1 MARITYN
8 DALFDSSSLFSNAQ
22 TEQHYVSWN
31 LVLETGDK
39 PLEAYKIF
47 QTKEAAEVVVQG
59 DNSGG
64 ETLYDVY
71 PGAVIS
77 VVKDPVEGNN
87 GLYHVEPNDSLE
99 AGAPKYKL
107 VKMLSEEDGATG
119 SITVKMKTYNEN
131 QSHQQGDSSLASGDD
146 RETPFIFFV
155 GVDNST
161 NLQHPDTLY
170 FHDGI
175 AYDAEGGNLVST
187 SDTRLKNIIAPVN
200 IDLDRLCEIDK
211 VYFTWKDDN
220 SGKTHI
226 GVTAQSVEE
235 VYPELVTENPETG
248 IKMVNYDG
256 LSVIALAAVD
266 ALKTK
271 IDILEERLNDFM
283 NSK

>member
-1 MARITYN
+1 MATYN
-8 DALFDSSSLFSNAQ
+8 QALDDFKGLFPNVSTGDYAQ
-22 TEQHYVSWN
+22 FN
-31 LVLETGDK
+31 LILETADK
-39 PLEAYKIF
+39 PVEAYRVF
-47 QTKEAAEVVVQG
+47 STKDLAETFIAG
-59 DNSGG
+59 DNDGG
-64 ETLYDVY
+64 TIYYDVY

-77 VVKDPVEGNN
+77 VIKDSKAENN

-119 SITVKMKTYNEN
+119 SITVKLKSYDEN
-131 QSHQQGDSSLASGDD
+131 LSHQQGDSSLASGVNK
-146 RETPFIFFV
+146 ETPFIFFV

-200 IDLDRLCEIDK
+200 IDLDRLYEIDK

-266 ALKTK
+266 ALKTR
-271 IDILEERLNDFM
+271 IDILEERLDNFM

>member
-1 MARITYN
+1 MATYN
-8 DALFDSSSLFSNAQ
+8 QALDDFKGLFPNVSTGDYAQ
-22 TEQHYVSWN
+22 FN
-31 LVLETGDK
+31 LVLETADK
-39 PLEAYKIF
+39 PIEAYRVF
-47 QTKEAAEVVVQG
+47 STKELAETFITG
-59 DNSGG
+59 DNDGG
-64 ETLYDVY
+64 TIYYDVY

-77 VVKDPVEGNN
+77 VIKDNIAENN

-119 SITVKMKTYNEN
+119 SITVKLKTYDEN
-131 QSHQQGDSSLASGDD
+131 QSHQQGDSSLSSGDD

-266 ALKTK
+266 TLKTR
-271 IDILEERLNDFM
+271 IDILEERLNNFM

>member
-1 MARITYN
+1 MATYN
-8 DALFDSSSLFSNAQ
+8 QALDDFKGLFPNVSTGDYAQ
-22 TEQHYVSWN
+22 FN
-31 LVLETGDK
+31 LVLETADK
-39 PLEAYKIF
+39 PVEAYRVF
-47 QTKEAAEVVVQG
+47 STKDLAETFIAG
-59 DNSGG
+59 DNDGG
-64 ETLYDVY
+64 TIYYDVY

-77 VVKDPVEGNN
+77 VIKDSKAENN

-119 SITVKMKTYNEN
+119 SITVKLKTYDEN
-131 QSHQQGDSSLASGDD
+131 SSHQQGDSGLASGDD
-146 RETPFIFFV
+146 KETPFIFFV

-187 SDTRLKNIIAPVN
+187 SDTRLKNIISSVDV
-200 IDLDRLCEIDK
+200 DLDRLYEIDK

>member
-1 MARITYN
+1 MATYN
-8 DALFDSSSLFSNAQ
+8 QALDDFKGLFPNVSTGDYAQ
-22 TEQHYVSWN
+22 FN
-31 LVLETGDK
+31 LVLETADK
-39 PLEAYKIF
+39 PVEAYRVF
-47 QTKEAAEVVVQG
+47 STKDLAETFIAG
-59 DNSGG
+59 DNDGG
-64 ETLYDVY
+64 TIYYDVY

-77 VVKDPVEGNN
+77 VIKDSKAENN

-119 SITVKMKTYNEN
+119 SITVKLKSYDEN
-131 QSHQQGDSSLASGDD
+131 LSHQQGDSSLASGDD
-146 RETPFIFFV
+146 KETPFIFFV

-200 IDLDRLCEIDK
+200 IDLDRLYEIDK

>member
-1 MARITYN
+1 MATYN
-8 DALFDSSSLFSNAQ
+8 QALDDFKGLFPNVSAGDYAQ
-22 TEQHYVSWN
+22 FN
-31 LVLETGDK
+31 LVLETADK
-39 PLEAYKIF
+39 PVEAYRVF
-47 QTKEAAEVVVQG
+47 STKDLAETFIAG
-59 DNSGG
+59 DNDGG
-64 ETLYDVY
+64 TIYYDVY

-77 VVKDPVEGNN
+77 VIQDSKAENN

-119 SITVKMKTYNEN
+119 SITVKLKTYDEN
-131 QSHQQGDSSLASGDD
+131 SSHQQGDSSLASGDD
-146 RETPFIFFV
+146 KETPFIFFV

-175 AYDAEGGNLVST
+175 AYDAEGGNLVSA
-187 SDTRLKNIIAPVN
+187 SDTRLKNIISSVDA
-200 IDLDRLCEIDK
+200 DLDRLYEIDK

>member
-1 MARITYN
+1 MATYN
-8 DALFDSSSLFSNAQ
+8 QALDDFKGLFSNVSTGDYAQ
-22 TEQHYVSWN
+22 FN
-31 LVLETGDK
+31 LVLETADK
-39 PLEAYKIF
+39 PVEAYRVF
-47 QTKEAAEVVVQG
+47 STKDLAETFIAG
-59 DNSGG
+59 DNDGG
-64 ETLYDVY
+64 TIYYDVY

-77 VVKDPVEGNN
+77 VIKDSKAENN

-119 SITVKMKTYNEN
+119 SITVKLKSYDEN
-131 QSHQQGDSSLASGDD
+131 LSHQQGDSSLASGDD
-146 RETPFIFFV
+146 KETPFIFFV

-200 IDLDRLCEIDK
+200 IDLDRLYEIDK

>member
-1 MARITYN
+1 MATYN
-8 DALFDSSSLFSNAQ
+8 QALDDFKGLFPNVSTGDYAQ
-22 TEQHYVSWN
+22 FN
-31 LVLETGDK
+31 LILETADK
-39 PLEAYKIF
+39 PVEAYRVF
-47 QTKEAAEVVVQG
+47 STKDLAETFIAG
-59 DNSGG
+59 DNDGG
-64 ETLYDVY
+64 TIYYDVY

-77 VVKDPVEGNN
+77 VIKDSKAENN

-119 SITVKMKTYNEN
+119 SITVKLKSYDEN
-131 QSHQQGDSSLASGDD
+131 LSHQQGDSSLASGDNK
-146 RETPFIFFV
+146 ETPFIFFV

-200 IDLDRLCEIDK
+200 IDLDRLYEIDK

-220 SGKTHI
+220 SGLSLIHI
-226 GVTAQSVEE
+226 
-235 VYPELVTENPETG
+235 
-248 IKMVNYDG
+248 
-256 LSVIALAAVD
+256 
-266 ALKTK
+266 
-271 IDILEERLNDFM
+271 
-283 NSK
+283 

>member
-1 MARITYN
+1 MATYN
-8 DALFDSSSLFSNAQ
+8 QALDDFKGLFPNVSTGDYAQ
-22 TEQHYVSWN
+22 FN
-31 LVLETGDK
+31 LVLETADK
-39 PLEAYKIF
+39 PIEAYRVF
-47 QTKEAAEVVVQG
+47 STKEIAEAFIAG
-59 DNSGG
+59 DNDGG
-64 ETLYDVY
+64 TIYYDVY

-77 VVKDPVEGNN
+77 VIKDNIAENN

-119 SITVKMKTYNEN
+119 SITVKLKTYDEN
-131 QSHQQGDSSLASGDD
+131 SSHQQGDSSLASGDD
-146 RETPFIFFV
+146 KETPFIFFV

-187 SDTRLKNIIAPVN
+187 SDTRLKNIISSVN